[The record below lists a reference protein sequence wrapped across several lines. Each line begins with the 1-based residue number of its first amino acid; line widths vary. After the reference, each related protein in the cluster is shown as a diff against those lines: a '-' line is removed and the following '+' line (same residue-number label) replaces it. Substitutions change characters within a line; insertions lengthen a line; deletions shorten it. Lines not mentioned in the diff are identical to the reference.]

1 MFFSF
6 AEIKTHLLNLLI
18 MFVLGGFVA
27 ALLFSF
33 SPRKEGFESEGII
46 EDEEKRKLDNDTLEN
61 FYDDNAATAVD
72 SDEYEKKLKE
82 YENYGGEENYEN
94 YDEQDSENNNHEE
107 NYEMPNVV

>member
-6 AEIKTHLLNLLI
+6 AEIKTHFLNLLM

-33 SPRKEGFESEGII
+33 SPRKEGFESEGEGEMEI

-61 FYDDNAATAVD
+61 FYDSDAVVLD
-72 SDEYEKKLKE
+72 SDE

-94 YDEQDSENNNHEE
+94 YDGQDYENNGGEE
-107 NYEMPNVV
+107 NYEMPDAI